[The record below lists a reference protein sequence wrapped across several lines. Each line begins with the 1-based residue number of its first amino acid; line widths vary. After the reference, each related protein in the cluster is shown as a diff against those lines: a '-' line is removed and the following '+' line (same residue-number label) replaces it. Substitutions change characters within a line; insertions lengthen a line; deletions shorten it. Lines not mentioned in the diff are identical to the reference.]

1 MKKLIKILKIGKGLG
16 INIPKAM
23 LDSMEITSINK
34 VEIEYDFKKKQ
45 IIIKKE
51 K

>member
-16 INIPKAM
+16 INIPKVM
-23 LDSMEITSINK
+23 LDSMQITSVDK
-34 VEIEYDFKKKQ
+34 VEIEYDFKKNQ
-45 IIIKKE
+45 IIIKK